1 MLGARNVQ
9 DRSFEREQAPKNAT
23 HSVAVTGS
31 GAKDENLSRRSLLQ
45 QHLLAHDQILR
56 RKPSDLHL
64 RSSAIARL
72 GISQAEA
79 RLALEAHRVL
89 GSLQRSVSD
98 LNLAERRAYYPAQ
111 FDSMQYNLQRNADDQ
126 IIDQSSV
133 EWTSQGAGVPP
144 GNDHADVRV
153 REDPNDVEAHEDLS
167 QTSVADDDFDGS
179 SDHSSIGVN
188 ILETHQ
194 HFNIS
199 ASELETPT
207 AAEQDSRNRFPYIGH
222 VKDVANQDSRTD
234 SMAEI
239 ERLEEQLSML
249 KSIRNAK
256 RAGKELLS
264 KQLKERTEH
273 KIAERPAPGPAQT
286 SKEVNSATVEHDN
299 NRSSPPVSKR
309 LAGKRQVP
317 MNEVQDEA
325 DTKISPEKN
334 PMADGR
340 DSNDGGN
347 KPVRASTFPKPVE
360 TPEAE
365 LEWAQRVL
373 EDSTAF
379 SESPDPAR
387 ADIVFGSRS
396 RKDVRAAQR
405 DASKRRGSE
414 RGRLMKGAADL
425 KAHELRE
432 RRASRV
438 RSPKGG
444 REPRA

>member
-1 MLGARNVQ
+1 MLGAMNVQ
-9 DRSFEREQAPKNAT
+9 GRFSERVQAPKNAIY
-23 HSVAVTGS
+23 
-31 GAKDENLSRRSLLQ
+31 SLAATAAEANDDNAPERTPYQ
-45 QHLLAHDQILR
+45 QHSLAHDQILR

-64 RSSAIARL
+64 RSSATARL
-72 GISQAEA
+72 GIAQTEA
-79 RLALEAHRVL
+79 RLALQASRVP
-89 GSLQRSVSD
+89 GTLQRSASD
-98 LNLAERRAYYPAQ
+98 LNLAERRSYFPAQ
-111 FDSMQYNLQRNADDQ
+111 FDSMQYYPQRNADGQ
-126 IIDQSSV
+126 IINQSSV
-133 EWTSQGAGVPP
+133 E
-144 GNDHADVRV
+144 GNDSADVRV
-153 REDPNDVEAHEDLS
+153 REEPIDVEAHEDLS
-167 QTSVADDDFDGS
+167 QTSVADDDFDSS
-179 SDHSSIGVN
+179 SDHSSIRDH

-199 ASELETPT
+199 ASELQTPT
-207 AAEQDSRNRFPYIGH
+207 AAEPDSRTRFPYIGH

-256 RAGKELLS
+256 RTGKELLS

-273 KIAERPAPGPAQT
+273 KTGKRPTPGPSQTLKQLNSAAVEYNNNTSTPPAPKKPAVQRKVT
-286 SKEVNSATVEHDN
+286 
-299 NRSSPPVSKR
+299 
-309 LAGKRQVP
+309 

-325 DTKISPEKN
+325 DTKISSEMN
-334 PMADGR
+334 PTAEGR
-340 DSNDGGN
+340 DGNEGGN

-379 SESPDPAR
+379 SEPTDPAG
-387 ADIVFGSRS
+387 ADIVFGSQS
-396 RKDVRAAQR
+396 RRDVRAAQR
-405 DASKRRGSE
+405 EASKRRGSE

-432 RRASRV
+432 RRTSRV
-438 RSPKGG
+438 RSPKGV

>member
-1 MLGARNVQ
+1 MLGAMNVQ
-9 DRSFEREQAPKNAT
+9 DRSFERAQAPKNAT
-23 HSVAVTGS
+23 HSLAVTAS
-31 GAKDENLSRRSLLQ
+31 GARDENLPRRSLLQ

-89 GSLQRSVSD
+89 GSLQRSASD
-98 LNLAERRAYYPAQ
+98 LNLAERRSYHPAQ
-111 FDSMQYNLQRNADDQ
+111 FNSMQYDPQRNADDQ
-126 IIDQSSV
+126 LSV
-133 EWTSQGAGVPP
+133 EWTSQGASIRP
-144 GNDHADVRV
+144 GNGPADDSVKEDSIDV
-153 REDPNDVEAHEDLS
+153 EAREDPS

-179 SDHSSIGVN
+179 FDHSSIGDH

-194 HFNIS
+194 QLNSS
-199 ASELETPT
+199 ASELQTPT
-207 AAEQDSRNRFPYIGH
+207 AAEQDSRHRFPYIGH

-239 ERLEEQLSML
+239 ERLEEQLIIL

-256 RAGKELLS
+256 RTGKELLS

-273 KIAERPAPGPAQT
+273 KIVERPAPGPAQT
-286 SKEVNSATVEHDN
+286 PKEVEPATVEHDN
-299 NRSSPPVSKR
+299 NISSPPVPKK
-309 LAGKRQVP
+309 LAGKRRVP

-325 DTKISPEKN
+325 DTKISPDRA

-340 DSNDGGN
+340 DGNEGSN

-365 LEWAQRVL
+365 LEWAQRAL
-373 EDSTAF
+373 EHSTAF
-379 SESPDPAR
+379 SEPPDPAR

-396 RKDVRAAQR
+396 RRDVRAAQR

-414 RGRLMKGAADL
+414 RGRLMKGAADP

-432 RRASRV
+432 RRTSRV
-438 RSPKGG
+438 RSPKGV
-444 REPRA
+444 RESRA